1 MKTVNLLQGSESWH
15 AHRAQHWNA
24 SDAPAMLGVSPY
36 KSRAELLRE
45 RATGISQE
53 FDAATQRRFDDGH
66 RFEALAR
73 SLAEKIV
80 GDELFPVTGVEG
92 RYSASFDGLT
102 MLEDTAFE
110 HKSIND
116 ELRDAIQPNN
126 SINAI
131 PEHYRVQMEQQCM
144 VSGATRVLF
153 MASKWGDDGE
163 LIEERHC
170 WYYPDPELRA
180 RIVAG
185 WEQFERDLEN
195 YVPEVVA
202 PKPVA
207 APVAGFGALSLVI
220 EGRVLASN
228 LDAFKAG
235 ADAFIARLPKP
246 EDLQS
251 DQDFADA
258 DAAVKACEDAESRIK
273 TAKEMA
279 QAQMTDVDAV
289 FRAADHIA
297 ATIRSARLA
306 LAKVVESEKD
316 RRRADIIAGAVRSV
330 GEHYGMLNASLGRYA
345 INPPSSLSSEIGAA
359 VKGKRTLTS
368 ITDAAN
374 TAAANAKIAA
384 SQRAEVVRANAAMI
398 DADTE
403 HATLYPDAVSLVTTM
418 TSDNLKN
425 LMFARIAEHAKREE
439 AKLEAERQRIRAEE
453 QAKAER
459 AAREELVRL
468 EQQRAAEDARIAAE
482 AKAQEKPLPPVTMT
496 VVQPQAFVA
505 PAQPAAQPSSRTMK
519 LGDVNAALA
528 PLSITAEGLASI
540 GFQSCGQDRAAKLYR
555 ADDLPAILRT
565 LAQRLHMASQSGV
578 AA

>member
-1 MKTVNLLQGSESWH
+1 MKTVDLIQGTDSWIQ
-15 AHRAQHWNA
+15 HRAQHWNA

-144 VSGATRVLF
+144 VSGAERVLF
-153 MASKWGDDGE
+153 MASKWTDDGE

>member
-1 MKTVNLLQGSESWH
+1 L
-15 AHRAQHWNA
+15 RA
-24 SDAPAMLGVSPY
+24 
-36 KSRAELLRE
+36 
-45 RATGISQE
+45 
-53 FDAATQRRFDDGH
+53 
-66 RFEALAR
+66 
-73 SLAEKIV
+73 
-80 GDELFPVTGVEG
+80 
-92 RYSASFDGLT
+92 
-102 MLEDTAFE
+102 
-110 HKSIND
+110 
-116 ELRDAIQPNN
+116 AIDPNN
-126 SINAI
+126 SINAL

-144 VSGATRVLF
+144 VSGAERVLF
-153 MASKWGDDGE
+153 MASKWSNDGT

-170 WYYPDPELRA
+170 WYYPDAELRA

-185 WEQFERDLEN
+185 WAQFERDLAD
-195 YVPEVVA
+195 YA
-202 PKPVA
+202 PAPVEAKPVA
-207 APVAGFGALSLVI
+207 APVAGFGALSLRI
-220 EGRVLASN
+220 EGKVLASN
-228 LDAFKAG
+228 LDDFKAS

-246 EDLQS
+246 ADLQS

-258 DAAVKACEDAESRIK
+258 DAAVKACEDAEGRIK
-273 TAKEMA
+273 AAKDAA
-279 QAQMTDVDAV
+279 QAQVADVDAV